1 MKKTHKVLLAILFTA
16 PVAIN
21 AQTNRDSGADKPKE
35 IVVSKTSN
43 TVSKP
48 ATVQIDENDQYQGRQ
63 EEFKRLFIS
72 ETIPSDFPKYSK
84 SYGIKGYN
92 QMIDYYCMQHLNLL
106 KEPVRKK
113 LEGRP

>member
-1 MKKTHKVLLAILFTA
+1 MKKTHKALFTILFA
-16 PVAIN
+16 IPIAIN
-21 AQTNRDSGADKPKE
+21 AQTNRDSGTDKSKE
-35 IVVSKTSN
+35 IVVSKSSN
-43 TVSKP
+43 TVSKQ
-48 ATVQIDENDQYQGRQ
+48 ATVQLDENDQYQGRE